1 MTVAIKPF
9 DPAEY
14 LDTPERIA
22 AYLEEA
28 FADGDPALIASALGD
43 VARAKGMSSIAR
55 EAQLSREHLYR
66 SLSEAGKPEFATVLK
81 VLQSFGLRL
90 TTAPLATEAASA
102 RPSSN
107 KTALAARVRPTP
119 KAAEAKSAHLAT
131 SHHAGR
137 GIEKTSSK
145 AAATASKALRDPKA
159 SKAAKPAAASALIQ
173 GNSSKGKMAPKSK
186 AKAK

>member
-1 MTVAIKPF
+1 MTVATRPF

-90 TTAPLATEAASA
+90 TAVPAAVEAASA
-102 RPSSN
+102 SN
-107 KTALAARVRPTP
+107 ETGTGRVPPAPNAPEAR
-119 KAAEAKSAHLAT
+119 SASAPRQG
-131 SHHAGR
+131 GR
-137 GIEKTSSK
+137 AIEKTSAK
-145 AAATASKALRDPKA
+145 AAAKEVRDPKA
-159 SKAAKPAAASALIQ
+159 PAAETSIAASARRR
-173 GNSSKGKMAPKSK
+173 GDMPEGKTTLKSR
-186 AKAK
+186 AKAS

>member
-1 MTVAIKPF
+1 VTIAIKPF
-9 DPAEY
+9 DPVEY

-55 EAQLSREHLYR
+55 EAGLSREHLYR

-90 TTAPLATEAASA
+90 TTAPLAAEAALA
-102 RPSSN
+102 RPFGD
-107 KTALAARVRPTP
+107 KTTPAEGVRPTRKASA
-119 KAAEAKSAHLAT
+119 KAA
-131 SHHAGR
+131 
-137 GIEKTSSK
+137 SK
-145 AAATASKALRDPKA
+145 VLRVPNA
-159 SKAAKPAAASALIQ
+159 SKAAKSAAASALTQ
-173 GNSSKGKMAPKSK
+173 GGRSSGKMPEKRPTR
-186 AKAK
+186 AK

>member
-1 MTVAIKPF
+1 MTIAIKPF

-66 SLSEAGKPEFATVLK
+66 ALSEAGKPEFATVLK

-90 TTAPLATEAASA
+90 TTAPLAPEAASA
-102 RPSSN
+102 RPFSS
-107 KTALAARVRPTP
+107 KVSVAERVRPTP
-119 KAAEAKSAHLAT
+119 KAAEAKSALLAQ
-131 SHHAGR
+131 GG
-137 GIEKTSSK
+137 GIEKTSAKS
-145 AAATASKALRDPKA
+145 AAAASKVLRDRKA
-159 SKAAKPAAASALIQ
+159 SKTAKSVAASAMTQ
-173 GNSSKGKMAPKSK
+173 GDRSKGTMPPKPR